1 MLIVL
6 ANVEVFDA
14 QNRVKRTLG
23 FRLVERVE
31 GFRTVKVYMNDSL
44 YV

>member
-14 QNRVKRTLG
+14 QNRVKRTLD
-23 FRLVERVE
+23 FRLVERIE
-31 GFRTVKVYMNDSL
+31 GSRTMKVYMNDSL